1 MGTSELLIEKNGY
14 IATLTINRP
23 DQKNILTPELLVEI
37 HLTMEKWAADDT
49 VRAVVVTG
57 GSSRVFSAGY
67 DIGAIPVNVDPE
79 IKELLKKNNP
89 FDLALSSIR
98 NFPYPV
104 IAMLNGHMF
113 GGGLNLAIACDIR
126 IGTDDI
132 KAGMPPAKLGL
143 VYPAAGLQQ
152 FVEVLGMARTREIF
166 LTGKTYRGS
175 KVKAMGLVDHLVQ
188 RGDLLQRTYDM
199 AAEIAGNAPLAI
211 KGIKKMLN
219 MFGERMTLDI
229 AFLEEA
235 EKLVAKALNSEDI
248 KEGRAAF
255 LDKRKPVFKGR

>member
-1 MGTSELLIEKNGY
+1 LEKDELLIKKNGY

-23 DQKNILTPELLVEI
+23 EQRNTLTPELLAGI
-37 HLTMEKWAADDT
+37 HLALGRWAADDL
-49 VRAVVVTG
+49 VRTVVVTG
-57 GSSRVFSAGY
+57 GTGPVFSAGY
-67 DIGAIPVNVDPE
+67 DIGAIPVDVDPE
-79 IKELLKKNNP
+79 IKDMLKKDNP
-89 FDLALSSIR
+89 FDLALGSIR

-104 IAMLNGHMF
+104 IAMLNGHAF

-143 VYPAAGLQQ
+143 VYAAAGLQQ
-152 FVEVLGMARTREIF
+152 FVEVLGMARTKEIF
-166 LTGKTYRGS
+166 LTGRTYRGLT
-175 KVKAMGLVDHLVQ
+175 VKAMGLVDHLVQ
-188 RGDLLQRTYDM
+188 KDDLVRRTYDM

-219 MFGERMTLDI
+219 MLGERMTLDI
-229 AFLEEA
+229 AFLAEA
-235 EKLVAKALNSEDI
+235 EKLVTKALNSEDI

-255 LDKRKPVFKGR
+255 LDKRKPIFKGR